1 MLGVIAGVIGA
12 IGYIP
17 YIRDILKGT
26 TKPDRVSWFIW
37 LLEYA
42 ALFCAQLSVGTAGSL
57 WLIGLQ
63 LLAVIVIN
71 LLSYHYGTG
80 GFTKK
85 NSLVL
90 VSVCA
95 ILAAWYFIRS
105 ADLTIVLLITV
116 ETAGVALT
124 MRKVYRQPGSETL
137 IMWALIALAGM
148 IGVIAVGKGATL
160 ILYAYPV
167 ALIVMGL
174 GVIGASWR
182 GSKRTSNSPA
192 LGATIT
198 E

>member
-1 MLGVIAGVIGA
+1 MLGVIAGVVGA
-12 IGYIP
+12 IGYAP

-26 TKPDRVSWFIW
+26 TKPDRASWLIW

-63 LLAVIVIN
+63 LLAVIAIN
-71 LLSYHYGTG
+71 ILSYRYGTG
-80 GFTKK
+80 GFTKE

-90 VSVCA
+90 LSVCA
-95 ILAAWYFIRS
+95 VLTAWYFIRS
-105 ADLTIVLLITV
+105 ADLTIILLIAV
-116 ETAGVALT
+116 EASGVILT
-124 MRKVYRQPGSETL
+124 MRKVYKQPGSETL

-148 IGVIAVGKGATL
+148 IGVIAIGKNASL

-174 GVIGASWR
+174 GVMGASWL
-182 GSKRTSNSPA
+182 GSKRTNNPSY
-192 LGATIT
+192 GATIT